1 MFLNVAGSFYCRE
14 QSRAPPKLCS
24 LLYFLEIL
32 KWLDRQSQP
41 PYDLY
46 FVMRESRA
54 SLEMCGAKLV
64 VILLLSGL
72 SLSLAALP
80 LSQEVEVVRCA
91 KAGLVFLPGNR
102 SCYQPLTTG
111 PCGPGLMVVL
121 DTESMVGRCEE
132 RKCEDLDMVWDEGR
146 GQCGD
151 IYKREVR
158 QRQLDMRALI

>member
-1 MFLNVAGSFYCRE
+1 
-14 QSRAPPKLCS
+14 
-24 LLYFLEIL
+24 
-32 KWLDRQSQP
+32 
-41 PYDLY
+41 
-46 FVMRESRA
+46 
-54 SLEMCGAKLV
+54 MCGAKLV

-72 SLSLAALP
+72 SLSLAALS

-121 DTESMVGRCEE
+121 DTESLLGRCVE
-132 RKCEDLDMVWDEGR
+132 RKCENLDMVWDEER

-151 IYKREVR
+151 IYEREVR
-158 QRQLDMRALI
+158 QRQLDMRAQI